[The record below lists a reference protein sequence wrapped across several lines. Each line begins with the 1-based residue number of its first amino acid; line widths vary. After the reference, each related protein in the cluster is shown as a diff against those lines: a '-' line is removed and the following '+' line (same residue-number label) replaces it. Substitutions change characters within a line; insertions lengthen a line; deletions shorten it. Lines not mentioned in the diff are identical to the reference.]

1 MEIEVLVPDIGDFE
15 SVDVIDVLV
24 KPGDVVNA
32 EDPLITLESDKATMD
47 IPAPRAG
54 RIGQISVKVGDKLAE
69 GGRILLLEL
78 ADAAPASAP
87 APAPPAVAAPPAAAA
102 PAPIAQ
108 APIAQVTPAPTAP
121 AAPAGG
127 GGPQAVRVPDLGD
140 FPEVDVIEVLVKEGD
155 VIDADTAL
163 VTLESDK
170 ATMEIP
176 AGMTGRVTRVLVK
189 LGDKVATG
197 SPLVEVSGASIAA
210 ASAPTATPNPAP
222 NPTPPSTPPAAP
234 APAEA
239 PAPAA
244 VSAQNGRIPAAS
256 GPGSLEAPPGS
267 GRIHAGPA
275 MRRLARE
282 LGVDLAQVSGSGR
295 KGRIVREDVVAHV
308 KKVMTT
314 PPPAAPAAS
323 GRFMLPEQPVVDF
336 ARFGQIETRPLS
348 KIRRMTGQNLHRA
361 WVTAPHVTQF
371 DEADITDLEAF
382 RKAQGAAAE
391 AAGTKLT
398 LLAFLIKAVTVALA
412 RYPDFNASLSADG
425 ESLVYKQYFHIG
437 MAANTPRGLVV
448 PVLRDADRKGL
459 LALAK
464 EVRELGTKARDGK
477 LTPAEMQGGCFTI
490 SSLGGVSGTAFTP
503 IINVPEVAIL
513 GVSPAAMK
521 PVWQSGAFVPRLM
534 LPLSLSYDHRVIDGV
549 AAAEFTRCLGEILG
563 DIRQILL

>member
-1 MEIEVLVPDIGDFE
+1 MEIEVLVPDIGDFD

-24 KPGDVVNA
+24 KPGDEVKA

-54 RIGQISVKVGDKLAE
+54 RIGQISVKVGDKIAE

-78 ADAAPASAP
+78 TEAAPAAAPQPAAAP
-87 APAPPAVAAPPAAAA
+87 AAAAA
-102 PAPIAQ
+102 PAPK
-108 APIAQVTPAPTAP
+108 PAPVAPPAPAP
-121 AAPAGG
+121 AAAPVTAASSPGAS
-127 GGPQAVRVPDLGD
+127 QAIRVPDLGD

-155 VIDADTAL
+155 LIDADTPL

-176 AGMTGRVTRVLVK
+176 AGVTGRISRILVK

-197 SPLVEVSGASIAA
+197 AALVEVSGGQTAA
-210 ASAPTATPNPAP
+210 AV
-222 NPTPPSTPPAAP
+222 PPSAAP
-234 APAEA
+234 APAPVA
-239 PAPAA
+239 ATPAPAA
-244 VSAQNGRIPAAS
+244 PPPTQAAIPAASGQNGRIPAAA
-256 GPGSLEAPPGS
+256 GPGTLEAPPGS

-282 LGVDLAQVSGSGR
+282 LGVDLVQVSGSGR
-295 KGRIVREDVVAHV
+295 KGRIVRDDVVAHV

-314 PPPAAPAAS
+314 PPAPAAS
-323 GRFMLPEQPVVDF
+323 GKFALPEQPVVDF
-336 ARFGQIETRPLS
+336 ARFGAIDTQPLS

-361 WVTAPHVTQF
+361 WITAPHVTQF
-371 DEADITDLEAF
+371 DEADITELEAF

-412 RYPDFNASLSADG
+412 RYPDFNASLSGDG
-425 ESLVYKQYFHIG
+425 ESLIYKQYFHIG

-448 PVLRDADRKGL
+448 PVLRDANTKGL

-521 PVWQSGAFVPRLM
+521 PVWQNGAFVPRLM

-549 AAAEFTRCLGEILG
+549 AAAEFTRCPGEILG